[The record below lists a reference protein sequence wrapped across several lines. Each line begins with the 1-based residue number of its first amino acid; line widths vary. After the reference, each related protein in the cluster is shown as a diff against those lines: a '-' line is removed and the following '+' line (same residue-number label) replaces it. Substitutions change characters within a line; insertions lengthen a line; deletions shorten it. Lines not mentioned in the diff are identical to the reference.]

1 MRALRA
7 MGIVGVF
14 AAGMAAGRLASSSAV
29 GQARAAAPANPYA
42 TMLHV
47 GIVVKDLEKAVE
59 KWKAMGFTD
68 IRVLPPNKGVD
79 RMYHGKPIAVTI
91 KQAFIHG
98 TSPMIELVE
107 PVDDVPSPW
116 RDYLLKH
123 GEVLHHL
130 AYRIPETGPEL
141 EKFKQLGIDEIAQ
154 GKWPEGNDHWGTFH
168 YVQDSSGGT
177 VIEFI
182 SRIPRQ

>member
-1 MRALRA
+1 MRILRA
-7 MGIVGVF
+7 MGVAAIF
-14 AAGMAAGRLASSSAV
+14 AAGMVAGHLASSAPA
-29 GQARAAAPANPYA
+29 GKARAEAPANPYA
-42 TMLHV
+42 SMLHV
-47 GIVVKDLEKAVE
+47 GIVVKNLDQAVA

-68 IRVLPPNKGVD
+68 IRVLPPNQGVD
-79 RMYHGKPIAVTI
+79 RMYHGKPISVTI

-116 RDYLLKH
+116 RDYVQKH

-141 EKFKQLGIDEIAQ
+141 EKYKRLGIDEIAQ
-154 GKWPEGNDHWGTFH
+154 GKWPEGDDHWGTFH
-168 YVQDSSGGT
+168 YVQDPGGGA

-182 SRIPRQ
+182 SRIPRK

>member
-1 MRALRA
+1 MRALTA
-7 MGIVGVF
+7 LGIVGVF
-14 AAGMAAGRLASSSAV
+14 TAGMITGRLNSSSAV
-29 GQARAAAPANPYA
+29 GQAQAAAPASPYA

-47 GIVVKDLEKAVE
+47 GIVVKDLEKSVE

-79 RMYHGKPIAVTI
+79 RMYHGKPIVVTV

-98 TSPMIELVE
+98 TSPMIELIE
-107 PVDDVPSPW
+107 PVEDVPSPW
-116 RDYLLKH
+116 RDYLLRH

-130 AYRIPETGPEL
+130 AYRVPQSGPEL
-141 EKFKQLGIDEIAQ
+141 EKYKRLGMDEIAQ

-182 SRIPRQ
+182 SRILK

>member
-7 MGIVGVF
+7 MGFVGLF
-14 AAGMAAGRLASSSAV
+14 TAGTVVGHLAASSAATK
-29 GQARAAAPANPYA
+29 ARAGAQASPYA

-59 KWKAMGFTD
+59 KWQAMGFTD

-79 RMYHGKPIAVTI
+79 RMYHGKPISVTV

-98 TSPMIELVE
+98 TSPLIELIE
-107 PVDDVPSPW
+107 PVDDVASPW
-116 RDYLLKH
+116 RDYLQKH

-141 EKFKQLGIDEIAQ
+141 EKYRQLGMDEIAQ